1 MDNIVTQKNVEEK
14 EPDNIVTKK
23 VVEETKQKLIKPTE
37 NVESDF
43 EIISKENPTSEEKT
57 AVRVESK
64 KEEVADIKEV
74 EKKLENDHKSSGT
87 EERKKSIVDISVIKE
102 AGDSDNTIQ
111 KGNDLQESVSSMPGM
126 TKSVSQEIL
135 KKSDVTELKQIA
147 QDLAEEDRRENK
159 EEEEEGSVIDISVV
173 EENNEK
179 EEDIGTVDGLEA
191 EILADDEEH
200 VVRVSLKS
208 DRLGQESFIY
218 AIMTGALTTGCAGG
232 DHHPRGGRAGGGA
245 HPDHT
250 AHPAPG
256 VRHGGAGGRHIRPDF
271 LHKCLDQ
278 LILSRLVHQ
287 EYLKPVENKS
297 SCTHENNLHLYHN
310 FIFTLTLNFSTTRSK
325 RRL

>member
-147 QDLAEEDRRENK
+147 QDLAEEDRQENK
-159 EEEEEGSVIDISVV
+159 EEEEEEGSVIDISVV
-173 EENNEK
+173 EESTEK
-179 EEDIGTVDGLEA
+179 VEDIGTVDGLEA

-208 DRLGQESFIY
+208 DRLGQE
-218 AIMTGALTTGCAGG
+218 
-232 DHHPRGGRAGGGA
+232 
-245 HPDHT
+245 
-250 AHPAPG
+250 
-256 VRHGGAGGRHIRPDF
+256 
-271 LHKCLDQ
+271 
-278 LILSRLVHQ
+278 
-287 EYLKPVENKS
+287 
-297 SCTHENNLHLYHN
+297 
-310 FIFTLTLNFSTTRSK
+310 
-325 RRL
+325 